1 MLEPIKTNF
10 EIKLLNN
17 ISKWG
22 GGISCKLSDLL
33 RQNDFLQ
40 FMLSLIYT
48 KHFNL
53 FFNRTIT
60 SKVGVIV

>member
-17 ISKWG
+17 ISKW

-40 FMLSLIYT
+40 FMLSLIYI